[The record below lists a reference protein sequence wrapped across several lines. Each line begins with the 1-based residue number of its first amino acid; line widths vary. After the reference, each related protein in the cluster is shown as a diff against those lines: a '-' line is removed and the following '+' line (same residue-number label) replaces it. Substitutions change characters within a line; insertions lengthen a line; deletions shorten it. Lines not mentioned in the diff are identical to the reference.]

1 MVYQQSLFIG
11 RALIWNYVPSISITS
26 KKISKH
32 SKPSFDTICNQ
43 ISLIKCNVFF
53 FLALI
58 HKDDNVNKFPLSFF
72 SHSTHVATFKCHS
85 LQRGAPNFLRDVSL
99 FSVGGGG
106 GGRRATIL
114 GGRLIIFFPLV
125 CGSVTIF
132 LRFFRG
138 GS

>member
-106 GGRRATIL
+106 GEEGHYF
-114 GGRLIIFFPLV
+114 GGEAHNFFSSCLWE
-125 CGSVTIF
+125 CHN
-132 LRFFRG
+132 FFKVF
-138 GS
+138 